1 MIRRPPRSTRTDTL
15 FPYTTLFRSEVEG
28 HRYALLTGGKVAAV
42 EGVALLGGG
51 EARVLADRPR
61 TTGVHGGARP
71 AHERREAGQPA
82 HVVGVGD
89 VVLRVEGLHGDAL
102 GRLPHQRVRVGALE
116 ILDGEG
122 PPVVEARLLGHPG
135 EPRDHDRSPTN
146 RAQPHPTPPNRGWLI
161 LKDRNS

>member
-71 AHERREAGQPA
+71 AKARREAGQTAPVVRAGDGA
-82 HVVGVGD
+82 HRVEWLPGAATGKTTHKRARVGD
-89 VVLRVEGLHGDAL
+89 LQDRHGRGAP
-102 GRLPHQRVRVGALE
+102 GRQHTLSG
-116 ILDGEG
+116 
-122 PPVVEARLLGHPG
+122 
-135 EPRDHDRSPTN
+135 
-146 RAQPHPTPPNRGWLI
+146 
-161 LKDRNS
+161 